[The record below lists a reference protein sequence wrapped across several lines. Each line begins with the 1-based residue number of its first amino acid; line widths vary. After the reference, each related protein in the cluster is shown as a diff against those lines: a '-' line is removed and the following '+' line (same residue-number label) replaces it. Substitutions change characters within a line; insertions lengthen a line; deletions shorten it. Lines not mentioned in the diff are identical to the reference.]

1 MQPVVPTNQH
11 RDHGLDLLKWLAM
24 LSMVLDHLRYVGWS
38 LDFLY
43 IPGRMAFPW
52 FCLAIAANVA
62 RRPDTPLR
70 LAYLGWLVMFSM
82 LAEWPYRLFV
92 GPDEPLNVLPT
103 LALGLLVASAWQT
116 RQPRALWLG
125 AGALL
130 AGALAWDQLMFGL
143 PGVLLPTVFLVVL
156 ERRPGWSILPGL
168 VCLFANEWY
177 VIIPAARQYNW
188 VAAGG
193 VLACLIAPWLG
204 MSLMR
209 KCQGL
214 KVPPMRRWA
223 YLIYPVHFILLL
235 GLRSVI

>member
-1 MQPVVPTNQH
+1 MQPVAHSNQC
-11 RDHGLDLLKWLAM
+11 RDHGLDLLKWLGM

-62 RRPDTPLR
+62 RRPDSPLR
-70 LAYLGWLVMFSM
+70 MGYLGWLLLFSV

-103 LALGLLVASAWQT
+103 LALGLLVASAWQSH
-116 RQPRALWLG
+116 QPRALWL
-125 AGALL
+125 AGVALVI
-130 AGALAWDQLMFGL
+130 AAVAWDQLMFGL
-143 PGVLLPTVFLVVL
+143 PGVLLPTLFLMVL
-156 ERRPGWSILPGL
+156 KRALWWTILPGIA
-168 VCLFANEWY
+168 CLFANEWY
-177 VIIPAARQYNW
+177 VIVPAAQQHNAI
-188 VAAGG
+188 AAGG

-204 MSLMR
+204 MSLLR
-209 KCQGL
+209 KCQTV